1 MLGIGCLVILLTRF
15 NGNKF
20 YLNAELIRSVEST
33 PDTVITL
40 TSGEK
45 ILVKDS
51 VKEVIKKIIIYKR
64 VILNPDLEIPS
75 GE

>member
-1 MLGIGCLVILLTRF
+1 VILLTRF

-33 PDTVITL
+33 PDTVISL

-51 VKEVIKKIIIYKR
+51 VKEVILKIIAYKR
-64 VILNPDLEIPS
+64 VILNPELEIPS